1 MSDPQFYRAKEG
13 FGAMQDGELIHVAA
27 GELVR
32 AGHPILKRRE
42 DLFEPVENFGRFDV
56 APPKK
61 RGRPAKAKA
70 PSEPEPEPEEKAS
83 ESGLQS
89 FRPDVEQATAAPGEK
104 RS

>member
-1 MSDPQFYRAKEG
+1 MAKPQYYRAKEG
-13 FGAMQDGELIHVAA
+13 FGTIFEGEQIHVAA

-56 APPKK
+56 
-61 RGRPAKAKA
+61 RP
-70 PSEPEPEPEEKAS
+70 E
-83 ESGLQS
+83 
-89 FRPDVEQATAAPGEK
+89 VEQATAAPGEK